1 MEQQSN
7 YFPVSPGIY
16 IGQRGTDVVL
26 FKLTGM
32 YPTLIVGK
40 ALYLSKLI
48 EGNSIVE
55 APKEI
60 VANMTVFAEKWQ
72 FHMLRS
78 INMDVFPKLS
88 FKCDGYLD
96 LTTDE
101 FRAMRAMYYR
111 FVQCGMPI
119 SIILKALMYE
129 YKTTM
134 TQVIELV
141 NKFDHDANSSNF
153 KQV

>member
-1 MEQQSN
+1 
-7 YFPVSPGIY
+7 
-16 IGQRGTDVVL
+16 
-26 FKLTGM
+26 M
-32 YPTLIVGK
+32 YPTLMVGK

>member
-1 MEQQSN
+1 MGTLN
-7 YFPVSPGIY
+7 YFPDSPGLY
-16 IGQRGTDVVL
+16 IAQRNADVIL

-32 YPTLIVGK
+32 SPTLVVTK
-40 ALYLSKLI
+40 AIYLSKLI
-48 EGNSIVE
+48 EGNSITE

-60 VANMTVFAEKWQ
+60 VANMLLYANKWNFFTLKQ
-72 FHMLRS
+72 
-78 INMDVFPKLS
+78 INMDVFPRLA
-88 FKCDGYLD
+88 FKCDGRLD

-101 FRAMRAMYYR
+101 LLAMRATYYR

-141 NKFDHDANSSNF
+141 NKFDKDANPANF
-153 KQV
+153 G

>member
-88 FKCDGYLD
+88 FKCNGDLD

-101 FRAMRAMYYR
+101 YSTMKWKYYR
-111 FVQCGMPI
+111 LVQCGV
-119 SIILKALMYE
+119 SNSKILNSLMYE
-129 YKTTM
+129 YKLSM
-134 TQVIELV
+134 EKIIQLV
-141 NKFDHDANSSNF
+141 NQFDKEAYNHANT
-153 KQV
+153 